1 MASDQ
6 SDKWARERA
15 ESREFRKL
23 LQARIDE
30 LEQWSRE
37 ERERKERRRRLLRRL
52 IPLRRS

>member
-1 MASDQ
+1 MSD
-6 SDKWARERA
+6 SPDKRARRHA

-37 ERERKERRRRLLRRL
+37 ERERRERRRRLLRRL

>member
-1 MASDQ
+1 MSE
-6 SDKWARERA
+6 SSEERARRHA

-30 LEQWSRE
+30 RERWAQE

-52 IPLRRS
+52 VPLRRT